1 MQLNIYS
8 SIMIFLGSYTPLSLI
23 LLIQDI
29 DMSLISK
36 PFCINLFREGC
47 SLPLSTPQISI
58 SAMVVCV
65 ICLLVTFFAIN
76 QTNPK
81 TKAKLTNIKPIPSE
95 LINYSLPYIVTLMS
109 INYSETNE
117 IFGFFIFMVWM
128 FIINHKNGTI
138 ILNPLLSVI
147 GWKLYEVQYKRI
159 GESAINNGRLLY
171 RGRLAENASI
181 KFENIQDIM
190 IAVDQ

>member
-1 MQLNIYS
+1 
-8 SIMIFLGSYTPLSLI
+8 MIFLGSYTPLSLI